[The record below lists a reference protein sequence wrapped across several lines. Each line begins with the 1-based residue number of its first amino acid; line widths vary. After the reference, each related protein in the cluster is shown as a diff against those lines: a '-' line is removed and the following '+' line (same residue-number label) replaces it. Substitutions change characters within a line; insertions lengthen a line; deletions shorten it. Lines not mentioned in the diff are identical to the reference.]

1 MARKCQP
8 VLNEDK
14 TVSGTGSVVASYF
27 AFYCY
32 LIRLGFISI
41 LAFILLPGTQRIFST
56 RRLSLFLLLFYCVHV
71 CYRKKSRSCRR
82 NDPCGKPCIQVK
94 MFQSTLFIYFLFS
107 IVKIRF

>member
-8 VLNEDK
+8 ALNEDK

-41 LAFILLPGTQRIFST
+41 LAFILLPGTQRIFSA
-56 RRLSLFLLLFYCVHV
+56 RRFSFALLL
-71 CYRKKSRSCRR
+71 
-82 NDPCGKPCIQVK
+82 CIC
-94 MFQSTLFIYFLFS
+94 LL
-107 IVKIRF
+107 